1 MARAMQSKAAKLDR
15 QPVWHGYEKEPPQKW
30 LERIEELKRQ
40 GRAAE
45 AEDMLSEFRRRFP
58 EHPLPPGSK

>member
-1 MARAMQSKAAKLDR
+1 MARAMQSKPAEQDR
-15 QPVWHGYEKEPPQKW
+15 LPVWYGFEKELPQKW

-40 GRAAE
+40 GRAVE
-45 AEDMLSEFRRRFP
+45 AEEMLSEFKRRFP